1 MQQHIQ
7 KVDIP
12 AVWSLVL
19 LDDWFSKFF
28 SLPWPGIA
36 AFLAAV
42 YTLLRIIQMSVR
54 WYRSRP

>member
-1 MQQHIQ
+1 MQQHIL

-28 SLPWPGIA
+28 SLPWPGVA

-42 YTLLRIIQMSVR
+42 YTFFRLVGMLRKWWR
-54 WYRSRP
+54 T